1 MLRVVE
7 NQDAGEAGEELLV
20 LEEIAREGARRMLMT
35 ALKWEADSYVERHR
49 SARDEQGHALV
60 VRNGRAATRKVTLGT
75 GTVELQ
81 APRVNDRRR
90 DEQGRRQRFT
100 SHILPPYMRR
110 SPKVAEVLPIL
121 YLRGLATGDFR
132 PALEG
137 LLGADAVG
145 LSPTTITRLTAGWE
159 REYRAFRQRELT
171 GREYVYVWVDGV
183 HFNIRLEDERL
194 CTLVMIGAKPN
205 GEKELLAVEDGYRES
220 AESWKTLLR
229 ELKGRGLVAPV
240 LAVGDGALGFWAAAR
255 EVWPETRTQ
264 GCWCHKLVNVLDK
277 LPRRLQPRA
286 KRALHEMMYAET
298 RSECEAAK
306 TRFAAE
312 YRAKHPKAVESLAAH
327 WERLTTFFDF
337 PAEHWK
343 HLRTTNVI
351 ESVFATVRLR
361 ERATRGAGSRTKG
374 LLMAFKLLDM
384 AQQRW
389 RRLDGAQ
396 LLPLVR
402 AGVKFVDGVQT
413 ENRHGN
419 AIRLND
425 NSRNEAA

>member
-20 LEEIAREGARRMLMT
+20 LDEIAREGARRMLMA

-60 VRNGRAATRKVTLGT
+60 VRNGRAASRKVTLGS
-75 GTVELQ
+75 GTVQLQ

-90 DEQGRRQRFT
+90 DEQGHRQRFT

-137 LLGADAVG
+137 LLGTEAAG

-159 REYRAFRQRELT
+159 QEYRAFRQRELT
-171 GREYVYVWVDGV
+171 AREYVYVWVDGV

-220 AESWKTLLR
+220 AESWKTVLR
-229 ELKGRGLVAPV
+229 ELKRRGMVAPAV
-240 LAVGDGALGFWAAAR
+240 AVGDGALGFWAAAR
-255 EVWPETRTQ
+255 EVWPETRAQ

-277 LPRRLQPRA
+277 LPQRLQPRA

-312 YRAKHPKAVESLAAH
+312 YRVKYPKAVESLGAH

-351 ESVFATVRLR
+351 ESAFATVRLR

-374 LLMAFKLLDM
+374 LLMAFKLLAM

-389 RRLDGAQ
+389 RRLDGPH

-402 AGVKFVDGVQT
+402 AGVKFVDGVQK
-413 ENRHGN
+413 ESGN

-425 NSRNEAA
+425 NSRIEAA